1 MHDQDERDR
10 QDAGS
15 TPSSEGPG
23 DRARDEAGDR
33 DAAKGPPNPSDQKAG
48 LDREVGDINDPDD
61 DGALPG
67 RMGGGL
73 AGG

>member
-1 MHDQDERDR
+1 MNEQHERDR

-15 TPSSEGPG
+15 TPASE
-23 DRARDEAGDR
+23 
-33 DAAKGPPNPSDQKAG
+33 GPPNPSDQKAG

-61 DGALPG
+61 DGALPS